1 MKSKSTVGFHEYLR
15 QGGGLTRLIGNGFSV
30 GLVIIAGEVLSR
42 KEQYFSSAAILGP
55 LISDPFT
62 ILATAVLILSY
73 TDLHFMEFRLRNLG
87 HQADNDNLDQ
97 FAKQRVIPAQY
108 QEVFGNDVFVKAW
121 RIRLVFLLLFS
132 VAALRWILTLKR

>member
-1 MKSKSTVGFHEYLR
+1 LR

-30 GLVIIAGEVLSR
+30 GLVIVAGQVLSG
-42 KEQYFSSAAILGP
+42 KEQSAAILGP

-62 ILATAVLILSY
+62 VLATAVLILSY
-73 TDLHFMEFRLRNLG
+73 TDLHFMEFRLRNRG
-87 HQADNDNLDQ
+87 HQCDSNLDPL
-97 FAKQRVIPAQY
+97 AKQSIIPAQY

-121 RIRLVFLLLFS
+121 RIRLVFLLLFA